1 MIAFTPLTLISL
13 AFIASSA
20 TATSPI
26 SNALLSLGKRQTGI
40 SPSDFPTACQS
51 GCSSVLSTV
60 TTCESADDMLSCTCT
75 SANVAAVQS
84 CVNCVVSN
92 GASAAV
98 LSAGEAVLQGQ
109 GVPSLTV
116 PATSATGTA
125 AASSSTST
133 TASGGSSSP
142 FKNGAGA
149 NAAVGVAG
157 LVGLAALGFV
167 ATVL

>member
-1 MIAFTPLTLISL
+1 
-13 AFIASSA
+13 
-20 TATSPI
+20 
-26 SNALLSLGKRQTGI
+26 
-40 SPSDFPTACQS
+40 
-51 GCSSVLSTV
+51 
-60 TTCESADDMLSCTCT
+60 MLSCICT

-98 LSAGEAVLQGQ
+98 LSAGEAVFQEFNTECAGQ

-157 LVGLAALGFV
+157 LMGLAALGFAV
-167 ATVL
+167 TVL